1 VKQQQ
6 TFHRLILTKEQALE
20 LFRHNPFKVSL
31 ISNKIAEGGKVTAYK
46 CGDLIDLCTGP
57 HVPSTKMIKAFK
69 VMKNSSAYWLGDA
82 ANDSLQRVYGISF
95 PSKKELD
102 EYIHF
107 KEEAE
112 KRDHRAVGRQQKLFD
127 TNEWSPG
134 SAFFYPHG
142 AIVYNKL
149 IDIMRRE
156 YKVRGYQEVIA
167 PNIFNLSMWKTSG
180 HYQAYKENIF
190 MWKIEG
196 QGFGMKPMNCP
207 GHCMM
212 FDHEIR
218 SYRDMPIRFAEF
230 GVLHRNEI
238 SGALSGLTRV
248 RRFVQDDAHIFC
260 TLE

>member
-1 VKQQQ
+1 MFLEKHYKAIEDAAKAVVSQSQ

-31 ISNKIAEGGKVTAYK
+31 ISNKIADGAKVTAYK

-82 ANDSLQRVYGISF
+82 QNDSLQRIYGVSY

-112 KRDHRAVGRQQKLFD
+112 KRDHRNIGRQQKLFD
-127 TNEWSPG
+127 THEYSPG

-142 AIVYNKL
+142 MKVYEKL
-149 IDIMRRE
+149 ISMIKEQYR
-156 YKVRGYQEVIA
+156 VRGY
-167 PNIFNLSMWKTSG
+167 
-180 HYQAYKENIF
+180 
-190 MWKIEG
+190 
-196 QGFGMKPMNCP
+196 
-207 GHCMM
+207 
-212 FDHEIR
+212 
-218 SYRDMPIRFAEF
+218 
-230 GVLHRNEI
+230 
-238 SGALSGLTRV
+238 
-248 RRFVQDDAHIFC
+248 
-260 TLE
+260 